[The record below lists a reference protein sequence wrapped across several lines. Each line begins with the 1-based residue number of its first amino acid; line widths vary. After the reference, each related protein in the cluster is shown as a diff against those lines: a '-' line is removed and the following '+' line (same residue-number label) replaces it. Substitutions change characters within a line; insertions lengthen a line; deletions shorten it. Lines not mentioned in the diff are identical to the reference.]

1 MQNAKPKPKKK
12 GREAEKGKENAG
24 EKGNAVHI
32 EIKDTEKAKPK
43 IHIYLIT
50 CLYMV
55 AASGAIV
62 VKYYT

>member
-1 MQNAKPKPKKK
+1 MQNAKPKPKK
-12 GREAEKGKENAG
+12 GREAEKGNENAG
-24 EKGNAVHI
+24 EKGNAVPI
-32 EIKDTEKAKPK
+32 EIKDTEEAKPK